1 MITSGVENS
10 SPTIKRAIV
19 TEDTLSAELRDGR
32 TISVPLGWFPRLL
45 HAKQRERANWRLIG
59 RGQGIHWP
67 DLDEDISAKGL
78 SRGAVQRESSVF
90 AEMARRASF
99 AASSP
104 FHPSSPSCAI
114 RVVAHKLT
122 AR

>member
-78 SRGAVQRESSVF
+78 SLGEPSSESQASLQKWLDGR
-90 AEMARRASF
+90 ALRRARHST
-99 AASSP
+99 
-104 FHPSSPSCAI
+104 
-114 RVVAHKLT
+114 R
-122 AR
+122 ARPHVRFE